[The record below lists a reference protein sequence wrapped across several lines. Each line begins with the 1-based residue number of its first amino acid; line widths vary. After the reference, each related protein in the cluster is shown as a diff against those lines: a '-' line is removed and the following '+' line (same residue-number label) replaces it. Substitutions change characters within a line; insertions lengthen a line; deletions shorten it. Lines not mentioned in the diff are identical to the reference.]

1 MDLVPPECT
10 NSCAEIATALEVS
23 LVHTCL
29 CSDENG
35 QDLEICMNCFYGV
48 SPTVMIWDAAQGV
61 FNDFGALC
69 ETQFNGSLVLTSVI
83 PTPSSSPT
91 STSAYSSPSITS
103 DSSAASVTS
112 NTANFPTQT
121 GQPTSRNQI
130 CRVRLNSELRS
141 LTKRSMYPAAEA
153 KPRLWGWRSLL
164 ELIFYR

>member
-10 NSCAEIATALEVS
+10 NSCAEVAIALETCVYQ
-23 LVHTCL
+23 TCL

-35 QDLEICMNCFYGV
+35 QDLEICMNCFYGM
-48 SPTVMIWDAAQGV
+48 SPTVTIWDAAQGV

-69 ETQFNGSLVLTSVI
+69 GTQFSGTLVLTSII
-83 PTPSSSPT
+83 PTSSSA
-91 STSAYSSPSITS
+91 STSANSSPSLTS

-112 NTANFPTQT
+112 NTASFPTQT
-121 GQPTSRNQI
+121 GRPTSRNQI

-141 LTKRSMYPAAEA
+141 LMKRSMCPAIEA
-153 KPRLWGWRSLL
+153 KPRLWAWRSLL